1 MNSVTGI
8 FQGFL
13 PQIYLTTYRNTCFSK
28 QLFSKNIFSGCLL
41 HIHLYNPGFS
51 FSSCIVNCGFDFL
64 LKGYK
69 ASPREQK
76 ILQERKNHGKI
87 MFRLEITRIV
97 GEMKISLITVK
108 IMSRGIVLKSQRED
122 HELTV
127 KALKFGLMRKCL
139 H

>member
-13 PQIYLTTYRNTCFSK
+13 PQIYLTTFRNTCFSE
-28 QLFSKNIFSGCLL
+28 QLIPKNISSGCLL
-41 HIHLYNPGFS
+41 HIHLYNPAFS
-51 FSSCIVNCGFDFL
+51 FWICIVICGFAFL

-69 ASPREQK
+69 ASPRAQK
-76 ILQERKNHGKI
+76 ILQGRKNHGKM

-97 GEMKISLITVK
+97 GEIKISLITVK
-108 IMSRGIVLKSQRED
+108 IMSRRIVLKSQREN

-127 KALKFGLMRKCL
+127 KALKSGLMRKCL